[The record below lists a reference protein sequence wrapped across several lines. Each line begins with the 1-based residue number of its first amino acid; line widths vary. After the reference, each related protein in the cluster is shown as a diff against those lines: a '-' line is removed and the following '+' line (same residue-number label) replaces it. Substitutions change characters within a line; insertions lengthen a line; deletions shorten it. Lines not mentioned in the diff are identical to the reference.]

1 MIGYVYKDKNREIYF
16 YIEKPIYDN
25 ELKGLHCTLGM
36 INITG
41 QFPEF
46 NDISYTDEPIKVEI
60 KIERI

>member
-1 MIGYVYKDKNREIYF
+1 MIVYVYKDKNREIYF

-25 ELKGLHCTLGM
+25 KLEGLYCTLGM

-46 NDISYTDEPIKVEI
+46 DSMSYTDEPIKVEI
-60 KIERI
+60 KLIKI